1 MFVPGLQVPGLF
13 SCLCTALE
21 ADPANDSSLNAASFL
36 GDVAPLGWLALNAAL
51 NVPGARQND
60 LISRM
65 ADALSNRGGT
75 AAKAAAQIRVL
86 LAPAQ
91 AAANAASDMDVDSA
105 AAGGTET
112 SPAVVAVE
120 DLWQTA
126 GGRHSN
132 DKQDFRDVQV
142 MVTSDEVRL
151 ISLQAFSAAVNWHG
165 MRRGQQSTDNARVG
179 PRLWMLFRSCAP
191 SARTVHARS

>member
-1 MFVPGLQVPGLF
+1 MGSTCDQPLSPAYDTVFAPDMQVPGLF
-13 SCLCTALE
+13 SCLCIALE
-21 ADPANDSSLNAASFL
+21 EDPANDPSLGAASFL
-36 GDVAPLGWLALNAAL
+36 GDVAPLGWLALNTAL
-51 NVPGARQND
+51 NVPGARQD
-60 LISRM
+60 ELISRM
-65 ADALSNRGGT
+65 ANALSNSGGA

-105 AAGGTET
+105 PAGAET

-142 MVTSDEVRL
+142 MVTSDEVRHTYL
-151 ISLQAFSAAVNWHG
+151 QLQAICCYE
-165 MRRGQQSTDNARVG
+165 
-179 PRLWMLFRSCAP
+179 LSCL
-191 SARTVHARS
+191 HDH